1 MKRFIKAVGAMHH
14 TVIYTDTDGRHFR
27 FYDGTWAWRNHNPG
41 NVYPGKIS
49 KKHNQIGA
57 THPNSPFQK
66 RLEDIIC
73 EKS

>member
-1 MKRFIKAVGAMHH
+1 MKRFIKAVGGMHH

-49 KKHNQIGA
+49 KN
-57 THPNSPFQK
+57 
-66 RLEDIIC
+66 IIR
-73 EKS
+73 